1 MTIAQPA
8 PASPSGNG
16 GIAVR
21 FALAFV
27 SGLVL
32 VIAIGGGAL
41 YAYGQQYTGK
51 VLPGVSVGDVDLSGL
66 SPEEARA
73 QLQSTFGTFGDGT
86 ITLTGPDGDVTVG
99 YDEIGREPD
108 VDAMV
113 SDALTAGR
121 QGETM
126 VDLLGA
132 PQTALRG
139 ISLTPVVRYDE
150 TKLADAVADAAAAID
165 REPVDAT
172 LTAEKGEYTTTDSVD
187 GRTVDQAALL
197 ATLDAQLSP
206 LDAPAEIDAEIPYT
220 TQVPAFETADATTA
234 IETAGLMAQDLV
246 LTRGDKEWTI
256 KGSKLLPLITF
267 SPTSDGSFV
276 PVVDRDGLKPLLKA
290 VARDVD
296 KAARNA
302 TFKLSG
308 SRVVFSKAAKDGK
321 KLDRG
326 ATQDAILEAMTNR
339 QAGQADEVLA
349 PVVVAKDAA
358 VTTEFAKRIAP
369 KMKRISKW
377 TTYFPIWDR
386 NGFGQN
392 IWIPA
397 RIISGA
403 VVGPGETFSFWD
415 TVGEVTRA
423 KGLYQRRRDHQRQD
437 RAPGRA
443 RRRHLLVLHDAVQR
457 GAAGRLQDGR
467 PAQPL
472 LLHRPLPDG
481 PRRHGVQVRLRVEPG
496 HDLDERHEVPGPDP
510 RHQHPQRRLG
520 LRDVLPVQRPD
531 RPQGEHRPGER
542 EQRPP
547 GIRHPGGGLEQA
559 LGLVGARREPAR
571 RHGGDPDRDRDPQ
584 GQGHQPAHLREQL
597 RGRDRRRPV
606 RHRRLSADGAARP
619 PLAWWQTGV
628 VYQVYPRS
636 FADTDGDGVGDLA
649 GVVAHLDHLAWLG
662 VDAVWL
668 SPIFRSPMR
677 DYGYDVADYRDVDP
691 LFGSLAD
698 ADRLIAEA
706 HARGIRVLLD
716 LVPNH
721 TSSDHEWFLDA
732 RSSRTSPH
740 RDWYVWRD
748 PAADGGPP
756 NGMQSQFGGPAW
768 TLDVA
773 TNQYW
778 YHSFLPEQPELDWR
792 NPAVRDALL
801 DAMRFWLARGIDGF
815 RDRRP
820 VDDRE
825 GRVAVARRPGG
836 ARAGRRRPG

>member
-8 PASPSGNG
+8 PTSPSGTG

-32 VIAIGGGAL
+32 VVALGGGAL

-73 QLQSTFGTFGDGT
+73 ELESTFGTFRDGT
-86 ITLTGPDGDVTVG
+86 ITLAGPEGDVTVG

-108 VDAMV
+108 IDAMV
-113 SDALTAGR
+113 ADALTAGR

-126 VDLLGA
+126 ADLLGA

-139 ISLTPVVRYDE
+139 ITLTPVVRYDRE
-150 TKLADAVADAAAAID
+150 KLADAVAEAAAEID

-172 LTAEKGEYTTTDSVD
+172 LTAEKGEYTTTASVD
-187 GRTVDQAALL
+187 GRTVDQEALL
-197 ATLDAQLSP
+197 ATLDAQLAP

-234 IETAGLMAQDLV
+234 IQTADRMAQDLV

-276 PVVDRDGLKPLLKA
+276 PVVDRDGIKPLLKA

-296 KAARNA
+296 KAAKNA

-308 SRVVFSKAAKDGK
+308 SKVVFSRAAKDGK

-326 ATQDAILEAMTNR
+326 ATQDAILEAMMNR
-339 QAGQADEVLA
+339 QAGQADGVLA
-349 PVVVAKDAA
+349 PVVVAKEAA

-423 KGLYQRRRDHQRQD
+423 RGYTDGGAIINGKTEPQGALAGGICSCSTTLFNAALRAGYKMGDRRNHYYYIDRYPMGLDATVFKSGSGSNQD
-437 RAPGRA
+437 MTWTNDTKYPVLIRGINTRSGSSGYVTFYLYSVPTGRKVSIGRA
-443 RRRHLLVLHDAVQR
+443 NVSNVRRATDTRVAVPSKPT
-457 GAAGRLQDGR
+457 GWSE
-467 PAQPL
+467 
-472 LLHRPLPDG
+472 
-481 PRRHGVQVRLRVEPG
+481 RVESP
-496 HDLDERHEVPGPDP
+496 HDGMTVTRTVTVTRKGVVIS
-510 RHQHPQRRLG
+510 RRTYTSNYG
-520 LRDVLPVQRPD
+520 VV
-531 RPQGEHRPGER
+531 
-542 EQRPP
+542 
-547 GIRHPGGGLEQA
+547 
-559 LGLVGARREPAR
+559 
-571 RHGGDPDRDRDPQ
+571 
-584 GQGHQPAHLREQL
+584 
-597 RGRDRRRPV
+597 
-606 RHRRLSADGAARP
+606 
-619 PLAWWQTGV
+619 TGV
-628 VYQVYPRS
+628 VQ
-636 FADTDGDGVGDLA
+636 
-649 GVVAHLDHLAWLG
+649 
-662 VDAVWL
+662 
-668 SPIFRSPMR
+668 
-677 DYGYDVADYRDVDP
+677 YG
-691 LFGSLAD
+691 
-698 ADRLIAEA
+698 
-706 HARGIRVLLD
+706 
-716 LVPNH
+716 
-721 TSSDHEWFLDA
+721 T
-732 RSSRTSPH
+732 
-740 RDWYVWRD
+740 
-748 PAADGGPP
+748 GG
-756 NGMQSQFGGPAW
+756 
-768 TLDVA
+768 
-773 TNQYW
+773 
-778 YHSFLPEQPELDWR
+778 
-792 NPAVRDALL
+792 
-801 DAMRFWLARGIDGF
+801 
-815 RDRRP
+815 
-820 VDDRE
+820 
-825 GRVAVARRPGG
+825 
-836 ARAGRRRPG
+836 

>member
-1 MTIAQPA
+1 MTNAQPD
-8 PASPSGNG
+8 PASPSGTG

-51 VLPGVSVGDVDLSGL
+51 VLPGVSVGEVDLSGL

-73 QLQSTFGTFGDGT
+73 QLESTFGTFGDGT
-86 ITLTGPDGDVTVG
+86 ITLSGPDGDVTVG
-99 YDEIGREPD
+99 YDEIGRAPD
-108 VDAMV
+108 IDTMV

-121 QGETM
+121 HGETM
-126 VDLLGA
+126 ADLLGA

-150 TKLADAVADAAAAID
+150 AKLADAVAEAAAAID

-172 LTAEKGEYTTTDSVD
+172 LTADKGEYTTTDSVD

-197 ATLDAQLSP
+197 EMLDAQLTP

-220 TQVPAFETADATTA
+220 TQVPAFETADATSAIDTA
-234 IETAGLMAQDLV
+234 DRMAQDLV
-246 LTRGDKEWTI
+246 LTRGDTEWTI

-267 SPTSDGSFV
+267 SQTSDGSFV
-276 PVVDRDGLKPLLKA
+276 PVVDRDGIKPLLKA

-326 ATQDAILEAMTNR
+326 ATQDAILEAMMNR

-397 RIISGA
+397 RIINGA

-423 KGLYQRRRDHQRQD
+423 QGYTDGGAIINGKTEPQGALAGGICSCSTTLFNAALRAGYKMGDRRNHYYYIDRYPMGLDATVFKSGSGSNQDMTWTNDTKYPVLIRGINTRSGSSGYVTFYLYSVPTGRKVSIGPANVSNVRQATD
-437 RAPGRA
+437 TR
-443 RRRHLLVLHDAVQR
+443 VAVPSKPS
-457 GAAGRLQDGR
+457 GWSE
-467 PAQPL
+467 
-472 LLHRPLPDG
+472 
-481 PRRHGVQVRLRVEPG
+481 RVESP
-496 HDLDERHEVPGPDP
+496 HDGMVVTRTVTVTRKGELIS
-510 RHQHPQRRLG
+510 RRTYVSNYG
-520 LRDVLPVQRPD
+520 VV
-531 RPQGEHRPGER
+531 
-542 EQRPP
+542 
-547 GIRHPGGGLEQA
+547 
-559 LGLVGARREPAR
+559 
-571 RHGGDPDRDRDPQ
+571 
-584 GQGHQPAHLREQL
+584 
-597 RGRDRRRPV
+597 
-606 RHRRLSADGAARP
+606 
-619 PLAWWQTGV
+619 TGV
-628 VYQVYPRS
+628 VQ
-636 FADTDGDGVGDLA
+636 
-649 GVVAHLDHLAWLG
+649 
-662 VDAVWL
+662 
-668 SPIFRSPMR
+668 
-677 DYGYDVADYRDVDP
+677 YG
-691 LFGSLAD
+691 
-698 ADRLIAEA
+698 
-706 HARGIRVLLD
+706 
-716 LVPNH
+716 
-721 TSSDHEWFLDA
+721 T
-732 RSSRTSPH
+732 
-740 RDWYVWRD
+740 
-748 PAADGGPP
+748 GG
-756 NGMQSQFGGPAW
+756 
-768 TLDVA
+768 
-773 TNQYW
+773 
-778 YHSFLPEQPELDWR
+778 
-792 NPAVRDALL
+792 
-801 DAMRFWLARGIDGF
+801 
-815 RDRRP
+815 
-820 VDDRE
+820 
-825 GRVAVARRPGG
+825 
-836 ARAGRRRPG
+836 